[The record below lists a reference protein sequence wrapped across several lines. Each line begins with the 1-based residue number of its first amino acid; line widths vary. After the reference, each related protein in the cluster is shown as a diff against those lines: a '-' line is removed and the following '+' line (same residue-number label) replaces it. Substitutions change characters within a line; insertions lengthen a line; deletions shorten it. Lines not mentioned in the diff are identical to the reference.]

1 MNIKSKNK
9 RKKNSYMNSSK
20 GFLNLFKTILTNL
33 VKKLKK
39 VRKKTTET
47 YLNRNKQKF
56 KKQDTKMKGQ
66 MLNFNHMF
74 K

>member
-56 KKQDTKMKGQ
+56 KKQDTKMKG
-66 MLNFNHMF
+66 
-74 K
+74 